1 MSKVLLL
8 SLHGL
13 VLVGLST
20 VFQAQNA
27 SAQCSTSSGIS
38 SSRCSVKVEAL
49 GCSSTLIAQ
58 CKRRV
63 PQNEYSHSQSL
74 LTAEASDSLR
84 QAITAIP
91 FAGEL
96 TANAAQKAALHNWLY
111 DFLVAFSAAGNDSL
125 AAAFYTRGIE
135 KSARLESDKHFFLL
149 ENLQDQ
155 WDKEIGRSFSKA
167 LEEVEDDLFAFLKV
181 KKIAQ
186 EKAPLLFDIFRE
198 GHKYLLHQDERD
210 YYIEKVSFHDSAF
223 RIFEMQKRY
232 EVYLSSIESQEGLP
246 TGHWTAD
253 LSNQQAII
261 KHLAEGENLVF
272 AEVGFVVQEPV
283 VFSTAPIPGWTP
295 FFFRMVWDDE
305 QQQWQLVELVLG
317 VDIPHGFLFSFI

>member
-1 MSKVLLL
+1 MKRTLRIS
-8 SLHGL
+8 L

-63 PQNEYSHSQSL
+63 PQNAYSHSQSL
-74 LTAEASDSLR
+74 LTVAASDSLR
-84 QAITAIP
+84 QDITAIP
-91 FAGEL
+91 FEGEL

-135 KSARLESDKHFFLL
+135 ENVRLESDKHFLL
-149 ENLQDQ
+149 LAELNEK
-155 WDKEIGRSFSKA
+155 WNEEIGQSFIEA
-167 LEEVEDDLFAFLKV
+167 LQESSDDPASLMRIRREEGPF
-181 KKIAQ
+181 
-186 EKAPLLFDIFRE
+186 LFDILRE

-223 RIFEMQKRY
+223 RIFEMQKEY
-232 EVYLSSIESQEGLP
+232 AAYLSSIESQERLP

-253 LSNQQAII
+253 LSNQRAIV
-261 KHLAEGENLVF
+261 KHLAEGKNLVF
-272 AEVGFVVQEPV
+272 AEVSFVVQES
-283 VFSTAPIPGWTP
+283 STAPTPGWTP
-295 FFFRMVWDDE
+295 FFFRVVWDDAH
-305 QQQWQLVELVLG
+305 QQWQLVELVLG

>member
-1 MSKVLLL
+1 MKRILRIS
-8 SLHGL
+8 L
-13 VLVGLST
+13 VLIGLST
-20 VFQAQNA
+20 VFQAQDA

-49 GCSSTLIAQ
+49 GCSGTLIAQ
-58 CKRRV
+58 CKQRA

-74 LTAEASDSLR
+74 LTVEASDSLR

-91 FAGEL
+91 FEGEL
-96 TANAAQKAALHNWLY
+96 TTNAAQRAALHNWLY

-125 AAAFYTRGIE
+125 AAAFYTRSIE
-135 KSARLESDKHFFLL
+135 ENVRLKSDKHFFLL
-149 ENLQDQ
+149 AELNEK
-155 WDKEIGRSFSKA
+155 WSEEIGLSFIKA
-167 LEEVEDDLFAFLKV
+167 LQESSDDSASLMRIRREEGPF
-181 KKIAQ
+181 
-186 EKAPLLFDIFRE
+186 LFDLLRE

-223 RIFEMQKRY
+223 RIFEMQKGY
-232 EVYLSSIESQEGLP
+232 EIYLSSIESQEGLP

-261 KHLAEGENLVF
+261 KHLVEGKNLVF

-283 VFSTAPIPGWTP
+283 AFSTAPIPGWTP
-295 FFFRMVWDDE
+295 FFFRMVWDVE